1 MQYIVHILTFS
12 QHPCVALKNKFVTN
26 QRIMNQLE
34 FYKTVLQKVSFDK
47 ALFRKEYIK
56 ALSDL
61 SASDKLKLMWW
72 CNNKFSPMVLTSEQE
87 IRG

>member
-1 MQYIVHILTFS
+1 MQYLLHILTFS
-12 QHPCVALKNKFVTN
+12 QHPGVALKNKFVSN
-26 QRIMNQLE
+26 QKIMNHLE

-47 ALFRKEYIK
+47 TLFRKEYVK

-72 CNNKFSPMVLTSEQE
+72 CNKEFSPVVLSPEKE
-87 IRG
+87 Y

>member
-1 MQYIVHILTFS
+1 MQCIVRILTFP
-12 QHPCVALKNKFVTN
+12 QHPCVLLKNKFVSN
-26 QRIMNQLE
+26 QKIMNQLE

-47 ALFRKEYIK
+47 SLFRKEYIK

-72 CNNKFSPMVLTSEQE
+72 CNKEFSPLVLTPEKE
-87 IRG
+87 Y

>member
-12 QHPCVALKNKFVTN
+12 QQVCVVLKDKFVLN
-26 QRIMNQLE
+26 QMIMNQLE

-47 ALFRKEYIK
+47 ALFKKEYVK

-72 CNNKFSPMVLTSEQE
+72 CNKEFPASVLMPETDF
-87 IRG
+87 